1 MKQLII
7 FDPDGTL
14 TESKSLPDA
23 GMGAL
28 LAAIL
33 KIMQVAV
40 ISVGSWPQYQS
51 QCLPGQPDGAD
62 QEKPKRVVE
71 TVLASPETSGV
82 SREEGRA

>member
-14 TESKSLPDA
+14 TESKSLTDA

-28 LAAIL
+28 LAALL

-40 ISVGSWPQYQS
+40 ISGGSWPQFQT
-51 QCLPGQPDGAD
+51 QCLPCLPDSAD
-62 QEKPKRVVE
+62 LEKPQHVVE